1 MEKNAMNLYLRALKN
16 TQICVTGRAPL
27 TFTVNGCSGL

>member
-1 MEKNAMNLYLRALKN
+1 MNLYLRALKN

-27 TFTVNGCSGL
+27 TFTVNGCESS